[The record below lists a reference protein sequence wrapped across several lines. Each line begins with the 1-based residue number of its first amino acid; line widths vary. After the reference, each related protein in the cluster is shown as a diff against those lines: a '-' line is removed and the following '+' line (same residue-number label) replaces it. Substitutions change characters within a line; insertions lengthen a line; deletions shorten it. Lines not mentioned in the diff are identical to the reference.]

1 MEAAFRILTNP
12 NPLSAATRCVEN
24 AKTPIRRDVFAA
36 AWHELLKRYL
46 VRTPTASRAIAHLDG
61 LGARVHNDHI
71 ALRSFVDSGGHSG
84 LAYLDRV
91 FTAFGYAAQDDIV
104 IPSLPVNARWYEPP
118 AETDWPKVFVS
129 ELRTGELP
137 AEAAKIVFSHVDGF
151 YGGRGVPTLRDALA
165 AASGAPLADLLDEPP
180 WRPTAA
186 EVAAVRGADGG
197 DAALRGATEYASW
210 TLTHGHRINH
220 LTILHNALGLEAAV
234 PTLAALN
241 ARMIADL
248 GFEFNKAGG
257 SDGLTQGSVA
267 SRLEQSSTVAD
278 HIEVTFGCGKE
289 ERLPCAFLELIQR
302 HDGFRGFLGQN
313 AKGIFASTHAGRS

>member
-1 MEAAFRILTNP
+1 M
-12 NPLSAATRCVEN
+12 
-24 AKTPIRRDVFAA
+24 
-36 AWHELLKRYL
+36 
-46 VRTPTASRAIAHLDG
+46 
-61 LGARVHNDHI
+61 
-71 ALRSFVDSGGHSG
+71 
-84 LAYLDRV
+84 
-91 FTAFGYAAQDDIV
+91 
-104 IPSLPVNARWYEPP
+104 
-118 AETDWPKVFVS
+118 
-129 ELRTGELP
+129 
-137 AEAAKIVFSHVDGF
+137 
-151 YGGRGVPTLRDALA
+151 
-165 AASGAPLADLLDEPP
+165 
-180 WRPTAA
+180 
-186 EVAAVRGADGG
+186 
-197 DAALRGATEYASW
+197 
-210 TLTHGHRINH
+210 
-220 LTILHNALGLEAAV
+220 